1 MRTTL
6 WISCAV
12 VVAGAAAVGCSKTVV
27 HTNDSP
33 DVAVASAEHPGPPD
47 HAPAN
52 GYRRKAGAPVVLVDD
67 ADLRVYAVE
76 NHPHCYYSAGQYFR
90 PANKGWEW
98 AVDVSGPW
106 RTVKADSDIPPGL
119 RRVDV
124 SVRDKKPKK
133 K

>member
-1 MRTTL
+1 MRTAF

-12 VVAGAAAVGCSKTVV
+12 IAAGAAAAGCSKTVV

-33 DVAVASAEHPGPPD
+33 EVIVAADKQPGPPD

-52 GYRRKAGAPVVLVDD
+52 GYRRHAGEHVVLVYD
-67 ADLRVYAVE
+67 ADLKVYAVE

-90 PANKGWEW
+90 PGNKGWEW
-98 AVDVSGPW
+98 AVDVTGPW
-106 RTVKADSDIPPGL
+106 RAVKSDSDIPPGL

-124 SVRDKKPKK
+124 SVRDKKEKK